1 MFYDNFIDEKNEKSR
16 LCGYL
21 FFAVDFLILKIVV
34 KILKNYLLFLL
45 FFWKNKK
52 KFKSKKIKKFNNS
65 L

>member
-45 FFWKNKK
+45 FF
-52 KFKSKKIKKFNNS
+52 
-65 L
+65 